1 MIYFEFNH
9 KGGKGKYSQ
18 MTETAYQQAIQQND
32 RWFLIFAEDGYALEC
47 TQAEH
52 RDYYSRLNHEKNS
65 RRGKDGKYPEL
76 LSIERNEVECS
87 SDMSVFFDGDNLT
100 IDDIVLDKLEIEER
114 NALVHKAVD
123 QLTSEEQYML
133 QELVFRKRTQTD
145 LAEEFHITQ
154 QALSKR
160 YRAVLKKLSDFLKN
174 CM

>member
-1 MIYFEFNH
+1 MIYFEFNRR
-9 KGGKGKYSQ
+9 GGKEKYTQ

-87 SDMSVFFDGDNLT
+87 SDMSVFLT
-100 IDDIVLDKLEIEER
+100 AIILQLMI
-114 NALVHKAVD
+114 LC
-123 QLTSEEQYML
+123 LTSW
-133 QELVFRKRTQTD
+133 K
-145 LAEEFHITQ
+145 
-154 QALSKR
+154 SKKEMHGDTR
-160 YRAVLKKLSDFLKN
+160 Q
-174 CM
+174 

>member
-1 MIYFEFNH
+1 MIYFEFNRR
-9 KGGKGKYSQ
+9 GGKEKYIQ
-18 MTETAYQQAIQQND
+18 MTEKAFQEAVEQND
-32 RWFLIFAEDGYALEC
+32 RWFLVFAEDGYALEC

-114 NALVHKAVD
+114 NALLHKAMK
-123 QLTSEEQYML
+123 QFTSEEQYIIR
-133 QELVFRKRTQTD
+133 EISHHGRTQSS
-145 LAEEFHITQ
+145 LAREFGIARETMNE
-154 QALSKR
+154 R
-160 YRAVLKKLSDFLKN
+160 YHRILRKLKKY
-174 CM
+174 MIRE